1 MPDAEAEKLFVSGL
15 KALADNNSLAALA
28 FFEKAVGRE
37 DSPAYCSYMA
47 LCIAKE
53 RGQYQLAVT
62 LCEKA
67 KAREPLNPVHYLN
80 LGKIYLIAGKKSEA
94 IRTFR
99 DGLSREKNPEIIDE
113 LNRLG
118 TRKPPVFPFLK
129 RNNPINR
136 FFGLAL
142 KKMKLR

>member
-1 MPDAEAEKLFVSGL
+1 MPDAEAEKLFASGL
-15 KALADNNSLAALA
+15 KALAGNNTLAALA
-28 FFEKAVGRE
+28 FFENAVRRE
-37 DSPAYCSYMA
+37 DRPTYCSYMA
-47 LCIAKE
+47 FCIAKE
-53 RGQYQLAVT
+53 RGQFQLAVT

-99 DGLSREKNPEIIDE
+99 EGLTREKNLEIIDE
-113 LNRLG
+113 LDGLG

-129 RNNPINR
+129 RSNPINR
-136 FFGLAL
+136 IFGLAL
-142 KKMKLR
+142 KKMRLR